1 MNISVRTGDIVRQ
14 RTKAIVV
21 NLFEGVKKPSGATA
35 VVDRALGGA
44 ISQLI
49 EEGEIKG
56 KYGELTLVHTL
67 GRLPSPRVLVV
78 GLGKESEFR
87 LDRVRDLTASAL
99 RYLRRLGASSVA
111 SIVHG
116 AGVGGLEPRQCAQA
130 MTEGAVMGLY
140 RFLRHKKPEE
150 EQREVEQLTLVEVDR
165 KKTPTLRQGVATGR
179 ILAEAANRARDMANE
194 PANLFTPSVMAEQAQ
209 AMAAEAGL
217 ECEVLERE
225 QMQELGMGALL
236 SVAQGSAQ
244 PPKLI
249 VLRYRADRRRKQAL
263 GLLGKGITF
272 DSGGISIKPAAGMEA
287 MKSDMSGAAAVIAA
301 MWAIGRLKPPMN
313 VTAIVPATEN
323 MPSGSATK
331 PGDVV
336 RAMSGKTIEV
346 INTDAEGRLILAD
359 AIAYARQQGL
369 SPIIDVATLTGAMVV
384 ALGKVATGCVAND
397 QELCQKVI
405 AAGQA
410 AGEKFWQF
418 PLFEEYRELIKS
430 DVADIKNAGA
440 PGQAGALTAAQFL
453 AEFVEGTP
461 WVHLD
466 MAGTRDTDKEKGVWV
481 KGATGIPTR
490 TLVNLVLSLAE
501 ERRTAHRRAPA
512 PSERRRRG
520 RPRRRRRGA

>member
-1 MNISVRTGDIVRQ
+1 MEINVRTGDIVRQ

-21 NLFEGVKKPSGATA
+21 NLFEGVKKPGGATGA
-35 VVDRALGGA
+35 IDKALGGA
-44 ISQLI
+44 ITQLI
-49 EEGEIKG
+49 AEGEIKG
-56 KYGELTLVHTL
+56 KYGEMTLIHTL
-67 GRLPSPRVLVV
+67 DRLPSPRVLVV

-87 LDRVRDLTASAL
+87 LDKVRDLTASAL

-111 SIVHG
+111 TIVHG
-116 AGVGGLEPRQCAQA
+116 AGVGGLEPRLCAQA
-130 MTEGAVMGLY
+130 MAEGAMMGLY
-140 RFLRHKKPEE
+140 RFLRHKKPQED
-150 EQREVEQLTLVEVDR
+150 QREIEQLTLVEVDR
-165 KKTPTLRQGVATGR
+165 KKTPALRQGVATGR

-194 PANLFTPSVMAEQAQ
+194 PANLLTPTAMAEQAQ
-209 AMAAEAGL
+209 AVAAEAGL

-236 SVAQGSAQ
+236 SVAQGSVQ

-272 DSGGISIKPAAGMEA
+272 DSGGISIKPASGMEA
-287 MKSDMSGAAAVIAA
+287 MKGDMSGGAAVIAA
-301 MWAIGRLKPPMN
+301 MGAIGRLKPPIN
-313 VTAIVPATEN
+313 VTAVVPATEN
-323 MPSGSATK
+323 MPSGSATR

-336 RAMSGKTIEV
+336 RALSGKTIEI

-359 AIAYARQQGL
+359 AIGYARQQGL

-384 ALGKVATGCVAND
+384 ALGKVATGCVTND
-397 QELCQKVI
+397 QTLCQKVI
-405 AAGQA
+405 AAGEA
-410 AGEKFWQF
+410 SGEKFWQF
-418 PLFEEYRELIKS
+418 PLFEEYREMIKS
-430 DVADIKNAGA
+430 NVADVKNVGA
-440 PGQAGALTAAQFL
+440 RGQAGALTAAQFL
-453 AEFVEGTP
+453 AEFVEDTP

-466 MAGTRDTDKEKGVWV
+466 MAGTDDTDKEKGVWV

-501 ERRTAHRRAPA
+501 ERRSAPRRAPA

-520 RPRRRRRGA
+520 PRRRRRSA